1 MWIMRIPTG
10 ENQFTVNVNVQVSSH
25 FLGWIMSLGAGV
37 KIVGPDDVVE
47 QMRREI
53 ERLSN
58 QYGV

>member
-1 MWIMRIPTG
+1 
-10 ENQFTVNVNVQVSSH
+10 
-25 FLGWIMSLGAGV
+25 MSLGAGV

-58 QYGV
+58 QYGVWDKDKESKEDIYIWRSQQS